1 QPAPGPPKGAR
12 EKFRA
17 WGLGKAFE
25 QSAIIAAITP
35 KEKFAV
41 IGPQRISLTVGDS
54 IKQDAKLSDLVWS
67 VPELISHLSRFY
79 HLVPGDVIYT
89 GTPAGVGAV
98 LPGQS
103 MAGGYV

>member
-54 IKQDAKLSDLVWS
+54 VKQDAKLSDLVWRGR
-67 VPELISHLSRFY
+67 ELISPLSFFSPP
-79 HLVPGDVIYT
+79 VPGDFISP
-89 GTPAGVGAV
+89 GPPAGVGPV
-98 LPGQS
+98 LPGDS
-103 MAGGYV
+103 